1 MTKPKILFAEKI
13 HRKAVEEAEKFAD
26 VSIELNLAPHDLIK
40 KIPEYD
46 ALVVRSSTK
55 VTKDVI
61 NAGDRLKIIGRA
73 GVGMDNID
81 VEAAKK
87 RGIEV
92 VNSPEASTI
101 AVAELVFGSMLALN
115 RKIVHAHHSMREGKW
130 ERSRFEGT
138 ELYAKTIGII
148 GFGRIGREV
157 AMRAKAFG
165 MKVLAYDPN
174 VTGEDCKE
182 YNVGYCMELED
193 LLKAADF
200 ITVHVPLIEKTKG
213 MINESNMKLM
223 KKNAVIVNI
232 SRGGVVNEEDLYKAL
247 KDSVIRGA
255 VLDVYTSEP
264 PDKCPFA
271 SLDNVVLTPHLG
283 ASTEEA
289 QINAGTVVVEK
300 IRNFFRK

>member
-73 GVGMDNID
+73 GVGLDNID

-182 YNVGYCMELED
+182 YNVGYCMEL
-193 LLKAADF
+193 
-200 ITVHVPLIEKTKG
+200 KT
-213 MINESNMKLM
+213 
-223 KKNAVIVNI
+223 
-232 SRGGVVNEEDLYKAL
+232 
-247 KDSVIRGA
+247 
-255 VLDVYTSEP
+255 
-264 PDKCPFA
+264 C
-271 SLDNVVLTPHLG
+271 
-283 ASTEEA
+283 
-289 QINAGTVVVEK
+289 
-300 IRNFFRK
+300 

>member
-1 MTKPKILFAEKI
+1 MTKPKILFTEKI
-13 HRKAVEEAEKFAD
+13 HRKAIEEAEKFAD
-26 VSIELNLAPHDLIK
+26 VTVELNLGPQDLIK
-40 KIPEYD
+40 KIPQFD

-55 VTKDVI
+55 VTKEVI
-61 NAGDRLKIIGRA
+61 NAGARLKIIGRA
-73 GVGMDNID
+73 GVGLDNID

-101 AVAELVFGSMLALN
+101 AVAELVFGSLLALN
-115 RKIVHAHHSMREGKW
+115 RKIVHAHHSMREGRW
-130 ERSRFEGT
+130 ERGKFEGT
-138 ELYAKTIGII
+138 ELYGKTLGII

-182 YNVGYCMELED
+182 YNVGYCMELDD
-193 LLKAADF
+193 LLKSSDF
-200 ITVHVPLIEKTKG
+200 VTTHVPLAEKTRN
-213 MINESNMKLM
+213 MIDAKKMGLM

-247 KDSVIRGA
+247 KENTIRGA
-255 VLDVYTSEP
+255 VLDVYVCEP
-264 PDKCPFA
+264 PDKCPLA

-300 IRNFFRK
+300 MRNFFRK